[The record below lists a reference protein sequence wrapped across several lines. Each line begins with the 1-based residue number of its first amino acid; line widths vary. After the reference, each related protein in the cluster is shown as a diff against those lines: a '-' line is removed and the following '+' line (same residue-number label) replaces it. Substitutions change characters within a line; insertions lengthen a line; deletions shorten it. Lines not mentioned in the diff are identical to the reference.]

1 MSEQGNRERTEQK
14 LSELM
19 RLSKEPY
26 FSRYVAQMKKD
37 LEEGIATPLQVER
50 EADRSYAEYQRRM
63 RDREAARPELKTKSV
78 EFRIGIHVFSLIGA
92 LFILAAFVTFG
103 FYFLKGAFQ
112 GICIYVAA
120 LALVL
125 FSELLLRR
133 KMQKFAS
140 VITGIGVGCLYAAN
154 IVNYLA
160 LHFVNGIIA
169 VLITLLIAAV
179 TICLS
184 RKRDSIVIRLIGLIG
199 CYVCLYPIHGFE
211 TELSFFVLTVILF
224 IVNVAGVLFP
234 NQSRTAAI
242 LAVHAALNVIF
253 TGALLI
259 IAGRDHVQAIYLAAL
274 LLSSFIFME
283 TMAFVNRKREKQN
296 EIFTITCIGSGFLL
310 FMMFLLE
317 KITGEQLVGLIM
329 AAVTAAVSMLFFLLW
344 EREDERK
351 WAQVYFAAG
360 LFLLIGAFSDYPI
373 EQTITV
379 GIIFLIARIGNRQK
393 QLTALEAIAAVAVGL
408 TGVGLW
414 GSVYAYILAAL
425 LVLMSFRINKMH
437 LFHELVTTASVLM
450 IWFLKC
456 RWNNGP
462 YSFGVE
468 GTWFYPVAV
477 LLLILLFL
485 LFHHL
490 PGLREKEQEAY
501 NVVSLCFIGL
511 YCLLPLFGGYLWA
524 RLATMAAGTLAAFL
538 LLRKRYGLCWKGNT
552 LLWAGFFSLYSI
564 TGNFGSPVVSS
575 ILIMAAAFFLVGIGF
590 RHKEKVERITG
601 LVLAALVCLK
611 LVLYDFREAELL
623 YRMIVFLI
631 VGVMALGISFLY
643 MFLERK
649 MTQKKAEI
657 EE

>member
-1 MSEQGNRERTEQK
+1 MNEQGNRERTEQK

-19 RLSKEPY
+19 GLSKEPY

-37 LEEGIATPLQVER
+37 LEEGVATPLQVER

-63 RDREAARPELKTKSV
+63 RDREAAQPELKTKSV
-78 EFRIGIHVFSLIGA
+78 EFKIGIHVFSLIGA

-112 GICIYVAA
+112 GICIYMAA
-120 LALVL
+120 FALVL
-125 FSELLLRR
+125 FSELFLRR
-133 KMQKFAS
+133 KMQKFAG
-140 VITGIGVGCLYAAN
+140 VITGIGIGCLYAAN
-154 IVNYLA
+154 IVNYLV
-160 LHFVNGIIA
+160 LHLVNGIIA
-169 VLITLLIAAV
+169 VLLTLLIAAA
-179 TICLS
+179 TIWLS
-184 RKRDSIVIRLIGLIG
+184 RKRDSVVIRLIGLIG

-234 NQSRTAAI
+234 NQSRAAAI

-259 IAGRDHVQAIYLAAL
+259 IAGLDHVQATYLAAL

-283 TMAFVNRKREKQN
+283 IMAFVNRKREKDN
-296 EIFTITCIGSGFLL
+296 EIFIITCIGSGLLL

-317 KITGEQLVGLIM
+317 TITGEQLVGLIM

-344 EREDERK
+344 EKEDERK

-360 LFLLIGAFSDYPI
+360 LFLLIGAFSDQPV

-379 GIIFLIARIGNRQK
+379 GVIFLIARIGNRQR

-408 TGVGLW
+408 TGIGLS

-425 LVLMSFRINKMH
+425 LVLLSFRINK
-437 LFHELVTTASVLM
+437 LYVFHEIVTTASVLV

-456 RWNNGP
+456 EWFRLYNWGMD
-462 YSFGVE
+462 GK
-468 GTWFYPVAV
+468 WFYPVAV
-477 LLLILLFL
+477 LLLMLLFL

-490 PGLREKEQEAY
+490 QGLRDKKQEVY
-501 NVVSLCFIGL
+501 NIVSLCFIGIF
-511 YCLLPLFGGYLWA
+511 CLLPLFEGHLWTRIA
-524 RLATMAAGTLAAFL
+524 IMAAGTLAAFL
-538 LLRKRYGLCWKGNT
+538 LLRKRYGLYWKGNT

-590 RHKEKVERITG
+590 RHKEKMERITG

-643 MFLERK
+643 MFLEKK
-649 MTQKKAEI
+649 MAQKKAEV

>member
-1 MSEQGNRERTEQK
+1 MNEQGNRERTEQK

-37 LEEGIATPLQVER
+37 LEEGVATPLQVER

-63 RDREAARPELKTKSV
+63 RDREAAQPELKTKSV
-78 EFRIGIHVFSLIGA
+78 EFKIGIHVFSLIGA

-112 GICIYVAA
+112 GICIYMAA
-120 LALVL
+120 FALVL
-125 FSELLLRR
+125 FSELFLRR
-133 KMQKFAS
+133 KMQKFAG
-140 VITGIGVGCLYAAN
+140 VITGIGIGCLYAAN
-154 IVNYLA
+154 IVNYLV
-160 LHFVNGIIA
+160 LHLVNGIIA
-169 VLITLLIAAV
+169 VLLTLLIAAA
-179 TICLS
+179 TIWLS
-184 RKRDSIVIRLIGLIG
+184 RKRDSVVIRLIGLIG

-234 NQSRTAAI
+234 NQSRAAAI

-259 IAGRDHVQAIYLAAL
+259 IAGLDHVQATYLAAL

-283 TMAFVNRKREKQN
+283 IMAFVNRKREKDN
-296 EIFTITCIGSGFLL
+296 EIFIITCIGSGLLL

-317 KITGEQLVGLIM
+317 TITGEQLVGLIM
-329 AAVTAAVSMLFFLLW
+329 AAVTAAVSMLLFLLW
-344 EREDERK
+344 EKEDERK

-360 LFLLIGAFSDYPI
+360 LFLLIGAFSDQPV

-379 GIIFLIARIGNRQK
+379 GVIFLIARIGNRQR

-408 TGVGLW
+408 TGIGLS

-425 LVLMSFRINKMH
+425 LVLLSFRINK
-437 LFHELVTTASVLM
+437 LYVFHEIVTTASVLV

-456 RWNNGP
+456 EWFRLYNWGMD
-462 YSFGVE
+462 GK
-468 GTWFYPVAV
+468 WFYPVAV
-477 LLLILLFL
+477 LLLMLLFL

-490 PGLREKEQEAY
+490 QGLRDKKQEVY
-501 NVVSLCFIGL
+501 NIVSLCFIGIF
-511 YCLLPLFGGYLWA
+511 CLLPLFEGHLWTRIA
-524 RLATMAAGTLAAFL
+524 IMAAGTLAAFL
-538 LLRKRYGLCWKGNT
+538 LLRKRYGLYWKGNT

-590 RHKEKVERITG
+590 RHKEKMERITG

-643 MFLERK
+643 MFLEKK
-649 MTQKKAEI
+649 MAQKKAEVK
-657 EE
+657 E

>member
-1 MSEQGNRERTEQK
+1 MNEQGNRERTEQK

-37 LEEGIATPLQVER
+37 LEEGVATPLQVER

-63 RDREAARPELKTKSV
+63 RDREAAQPELKTKSV
-78 EFRIGIHVFSLIGA
+78 EFKIGIHVFSLIGA

-112 GICIYVAA
+112 GICIYMAA
-120 LALVL
+120 FALVL
-125 FSELLLRR
+125 FSELFLRR
-133 KMQKFAS
+133 KMQKFAG
-140 VITGIGVGCLYAAN
+140 VITGIGIGCLYAAN
-154 IVNYLA
+154 IVNYLV
-160 LHFVNGIIA
+160 LHLVNGIIA
-169 VLITLLIAAV
+169 VLLTLLIAAA
-179 TICLS
+179 TIWLS
-184 RKRDSIVIRLIGLIG
+184 RKRDSVVIRLIGLIG

-234 NQSRTAAI
+234 NQSRAAAI

-259 IAGRDHVQAIYLAAL
+259 IAGLDHVQATYLAAL

-283 TMAFVNRKREKQN
+283 IMAFVNRKREKDN
-296 EIFTITCIGSGFLL
+296 EIFIITCIGSGLLL

-317 KITGEQLVGLIM
+317 TITGEQLVGLIM
-329 AAVTAAVSMLFFLLW
+329 AAVTAAVSMLFFLFW
-344 EREDERK
+344 EKEDERK

-360 LFLLIGAFSDYPI
+360 LFLLIGAFSDQPV

-379 GIIFLIARIGNRQK
+379 GVIFLIARIGNRQR

-408 TGVGLW
+408 TGIGLS

-425 LVLMSFRINKMH
+425 LVLLSFRINK
-437 LFHELVTTASVLM
+437 LYVFHEIVTTASVLV

-456 RWNNGP
+456 EWFRLYNWGMD
-462 YSFGVE
+462 GK
-468 GTWFYPVAV
+468 WFYPVAV
-477 LLLILLFL
+477 LLLMLLFL

-490 PGLREKEQEAY
+490 QGLRDKKQEVY
-501 NVVSLCFIGL
+501 NIVSLCFIGIF
-511 YCLLPLFGGYLWA
+511 CLLPLFEGHMWTRIA
-524 RLATMAAGTLAAFL
+524 IMAAGTLAAFL
-538 LLRKRYGLCWKGNT
+538 LLRKRYGLYWKGNT

-590 RHKEKVERITG
+590 RHKEKMERITG

-643 MFLERK
+643 MFLEKK
-649 MTQKKAEI
+649 MAQKKAEV

>member
-14 LSELM
+14 LSELT

-37 LEEGIATPLQVER
+37 LEEGVATPLQVER

-63 RDREAARPELKTKSV
+63 RDREAAKSELKTKSV
-78 EFRIGIHVFSLIGA
+78 EFKIGIHVFSLIGA

-120 LALVL
+120 FALVL
-125 FSELLLRR
+125 FSELFLRR
-133 KMQKFAS
+133 KMQKFAG
-140 VITGIGVGCLYAAN
+140 VITGIGIGCLYAAN
-154 IVNYLA
+154 IVNYLV

-169 VLITLLIAAV
+169 VLLTLLIAAA
-179 TICLS
+179 TIWLS
-184 RKRDSIVIRLIGLIG
+184 RKRDSVVIRLIGLIG

-211 TELSFFVLTVILF
+211 TELSFFVLTIILF

-234 NQSRTAAI
+234 NQSRAAAI

-259 IAGRDHVQAIYLAAL
+259 IAGLDHVQATYLAAL

-283 TMAFVNRKREKQN
+283 IMAFVNRKREKDN

-317 KITGEQLVGLIM
+317 TVTGEQFVGLIM

-344 EREDERK
+344 EKEDERK

-360 LFLLIGAFSDYPI
+360 LFLLIGAFSDHPI
-373 EQTITV
+373 EQTIIV
-379 GIIFLIARIGNRQK
+379 GVIFLIARIGNRQK

-408 TGVGLW
+408 TGIGLS

-425 LVLMSFRINKMH
+425 LVLLSFRINKLH
-437 LFHELVTTASVLM
+437 VFHEIVTTASVLM

-456 RWNNGP
+456 EWHRLYNWGMD
-462 YSFGVE
+462 GK
-468 GTWFYPVAV
+468 WFYPVAV
-477 LLLILLFL
+477 LLLMLLFL

-490 PGLREKEQEAY
+490 PGLRDKKQEVY
-501 NVVSLCFIGL
+501 NIVSLCFIGIF
-511 YCLLPLFGGYLWA
+511 CLLPLFEGHLWIRIA
-524 RLATMAAGTLAAFL
+524 IMAAGTLAAFL
-538 LLRKRYGLCWKGNT
+538 LLRKRYGLYWKGNT

-590 RHKEKVERITG
+590 RHKEKMERITG

-611 LVLYDFREAELL
+611 LVLYDFREVELL

-643 MFLERK
+643 MFLEKK
-649 MTQKKAEI
+649 MAQKKAEV

>member
-1 MSEQGNRERTEQK
+1 MNEQGNRERTEQK

-37 LEEGIATPLQVER
+37 LEEGVATPLQVER

-63 RDREAARPELKTKSV
+63 RDREAAQPELKTKSV
-78 EFRIGIHVFSLIGA
+78 EFKIGIHVFSLIGA

-112 GICIYVAA
+112 GICIYMAA
-120 LALVL
+120 FALVL
-125 FSELLLRR
+125 FSELFLRR
-133 KMQKFAS
+133 KMQKFAG
-140 VITGIGVGCLYAAN
+140 VITGIGIGCLYAAN
-154 IVNYLA
+154 IVNYLV
-160 LHFVNGIIA
+160 LHLVNGIIA
-169 VLITLLIAAV
+169 VLLTLLIAAA
-179 TICLS
+179 TIWLS
-184 RKRDSIVIRLIGLIG
+184 RKRDSVVIRLIGLIG

-234 NQSRTAAI
+234 NQSRAAAI

-259 IAGRDHVQAIYLAAL
+259 IAGLDHVQATYLAAL

-283 TMAFVNRKREKQN
+283 IMAFVNRKREKDN
-296 EIFTITCIGSGFLL
+296 EIFIITCIGSGLLL

-317 KITGEQLVGLIM
+317 TITGEQLVGLIM
-329 AAVTAAVSMLFFLLW
+329 AAVTAAVSMLLFLLW
-344 EREDERK
+344 EKEDERK

-360 LFLLIGAFSDYPI
+360 LFLLIGAFSDQPV

-379 GIIFLIARIGNRQK
+379 GVIFLIARIGNRQR

-408 TGVGLW
+408 TGIGLS

-425 LVLMSFRINKMH
+425 LVLLSFRINK
-437 LFHELVTTASVLM
+437 LYVFHEIVTTASVLV

-456 RWNNGP
+456 EWFRLYNWGMD
-462 YSFGVE
+462 GK
-468 GTWFYPVAV
+468 WFYPVAV
-477 LLLILLFL
+477 LLLMLLFL

-490 PGLREKEQEAY
+490 QGLRDKKQEVY
-501 NVVSLCFIGL
+501 NIVSLCFVGIF
-511 YCLLPLFGGYLWA
+511 CLLPLFEGHLWTRIA
-524 RLATMAAGTLAAFL
+524 IMAAGTLAAFL
-538 LLRKRYGLCWKGNT
+538 LLRKRYGLYWKGNI
-552 LLWAGFFSLYSI
+552 LLWAVFFSLYSI

-590 RHKEKVERITG
+590 RHKEKMERITG

-643 MFLERK
+643 MFLEKK
-649 MTQKKAEI
+649 MAQKKAEVK
-657 EE
+657 E

>member
-1 MSEQGNRERTEQK
+1 MNEQGNRERTEQK

-37 LEEGIATPLQVER
+37 LEEGVATPLQVER

-63 RDREAARPELKTKSV
+63 RDREAAQPELKTKSV
-78 EFRIGIHVFSLIGA
+78 EFKIGIHVFSLIGA

-112 GICIYVAA
+112 GICIYMAA
-120 LALVL
+120 FALVL
-125 FSELLLRR
+125 FSELFLRR
-133 KMQKFAS
+133 KMQKFAG
-140 VITGIGVGCLYAAN
+140 VITGIGIGCLYAAN
-154 IVNYLA
+154 IVNYLV
-160 LHFVNGIIA
+160 LHLVNGIIA
-169 VLITLLIAAV
+169 VLLTLLIAAA
-179 TICLS
+179 TIWLS
-184 RKRDSIVIRLIGLIG
+184 RKRDSVVIRLIGLIG

-234 NQSRTAAI
+234 NQSRAAAI

-259 IAGRDHVQAIYLAAL
+259 IAGLDHVQATYLAAL

-283 TMAFVNRKREKQN
+283 IMAFVNRKREKDN
-296 EIFTITCIGSGFLL
+296 EIFIITCIGSGLLL

-317 KITGEQLVGLIM
+317 TITGEQLVGLIM

-344 EREDERK
+344 EKEDEIK

-360 LFLLIGAFSDYPI
+360 LFLLIGAFSDQPV

-379 GIIFLIARIGNRQK
+379 GVIFLIARIGNRQR

-408 TGVGLW
+408 TGIGLS

-425 LVLMSFRINKMH
+425 LVLLSFRINK
-437 LFHELVTTASVLM
+437 LYVFHEIVTTASVLVM
-450 IWFLKC
+450 
-456 RWNNGP
+456 
-462 YSFGVE
+462 
-468 GTWFYPVAV
+468 
-477 LLLILLFL
+477 LLFL

-490 PGLREKEQEAY
+490 QGLRDKKQEVY
-501 NVVSLCFIGL
+501 NIVSLCFIGIF
-511 YCLLPLFGGYLWA
+511 CLLPLFEGHLWTRIA
-524 RLATMAAGTLAAFL
+524 IMAAGTLAAFL
-538 LLRKRYGLCWKGNT
+538 LLRKRYGLYWKGNI
-552 LLWAGFFSLYSI
+552 LLWAVFFSLYSI

-590 RHKEKVERITG
+590 RHKEKMERITG

-643 MFLERK
+643 MFLEKK
-649 MTQKKAEI
+649 MAQKKAEVK
-657 EE
+657 E

>member
-14 LSELM
+14 LSELT

-37 LEEGIATPLQVER
+37 LEEGVATPLQVER

-63 RDREAARPELKTKSV
+63 RDREAAKSELKTKSV
-78 EFRIGIHVFSLIGA
+78 EFKIGIHVFSLIGA

-120 LALVL
+120 FALVL
-125 FSELLLRR
+125 FSELFLRR
-133 KMQKFAS
+133 KMQKFAG
-140 VITGIGVGCLYAAN
+140 VITGIGIGCLYAAN
-154 IVNYLA
+154 IVNYLV

-169 VLITLLIAAV
+169 VLLTLLIAAA
-179 TICLS
+179 TIWLS
-184 RKRDSIVIRLIGLIG
+184 RKRDSVVIRLIGLIG

-211 TELSFFVLTVILF
+211 TELSFFVLTIILF

-234 NQSRTAAI
+234 NQSRAAAI

-259 IAGRDHVQAIYLAAL
+259 IAGLDHVQATYLAAL

-283 TMAFVNRKREKQN
+283 IMAFVNRKREKDN

-317 KITGEQLVGLIM
+317 TVTGEQLVGLIM

-344 EREDERK
+344 EKEDERK

-360 LFLLIGAFSDYPI
+360 LFLLIGAFSDHPI

-379 GIIFLIARIGNRQK
+379 GVIFLIARIGNRQK

-408 TGVGLW
+408 TGIGLS

-425 LVLMSFRINKMH
+425 LVLLSFRINKLH
-437 LFHELVTTASVLM
+437 VFHEIVTTASVLM

-456 RWNNGP
+456 EWHRLYNWGMD
-462 YSFGVE
+462 GK
-468 GTWFYPVAV
+468 WFYPVAV
-477 LLLILLFL
+477 LLLMLLFL

-490 PGLREKEQEAY
+490 PGLRDKKQEVY
-501 NVVSLCFIGL
+501 NIVSLCFIGIF
-511 YCLLPLFGGYLWA
+511 CLLPLFEGHLWIRIA
-524 RLATMAAGTLAAFL
+524 IMAAGTLAAFL
-538 LLRKRYGLCWKGNT
+538 LLRKRYGLYWKGNT

-590 RHKEKVERITG
+590 RHKEKMERITG

-643 MFLERK
+643 MFLEKK
-649 MTQKKAEI
+649 MAQKKAEV

>member
-14 LSELM
+14 LSELT

-37 LEEGIATPLQVER
+37 LEEGVATPLQVER

-63 RDREAARPELKTKSV
+63 RDREAAKPELKTKSV
-78 EFRIGIHVFSLIGA
+78 EFKIGIHVFSLIGA

-120 LALVL
+120 FALVL
-125 FSELLLRR
+125 FSELFLRR
-133 KMQKFAS
+133 KMQKFAG
-140 VITGIGVGCLYAAN
+140 VITGIGIGCLYAAN
-154 IVNYLA
+154 IVNYLV

-169 VLITLLIAAV
+169 VLLTLLIAAA
-179 TICLS
+179 TIWLS
-184 RKRDSIVIRLIGLIG
+184 RKRDSVVIRLIGLIG

-211 TELSFFVLTVILF
+211 TELSFFVLTIILF

-234 NQSRTAAI
+234 NQSRAAAI

-259 IAGRDHVQAIYLAAL
+259 IAGLDHVQATYLAAL

-283 TMAFVNRKREKQN
+283 IMAFVNRKREKDN

-317 KITGEQLVGLIM
+317 TVTGEQLVGLIM

-344 EREDERK
+344 EKEDERK

-360 LFLLIGAFSDYPI
+360 LFLLIGAFSDHPI

-379 GIIFLIARIGNRQK
+379 GVIFLIARIGNRQK

-408 TGVGLW
+408 TGIGLSS
-414 GSVYAYILAAL
+414 SVYAYILAAL
-425 LVLMSFRINKMH
+425 LVLLSFRINKLH
-437 LFHELVTTASVLM
+437 VFHEIVTTASVLM

-456 RWNNGP
+456 EWHRLYNWGMD
-462 YSFGVE
+462 GK
-468 GTWFYPVAV
+468 WFYPVAV
-477 LLLILLFL
+477 LLLMLLFL

-490 PGLREKEQEAY
+490 PGLRDKKQEVY
-501 NVVSLCFIGL
+501 NIVSLCFIGIF
-511 YCLLPLFGGYLWA
+511 CLLPLFEGHLWTRIA
-524 RLATMAAGTLAAFL
+524 IMAAGTLAAFL
-538 LLRKRYGLCWKGNT
+538 LLRKRYGLYWKGNT

-590 RHKEKVERITG
+590 RHKEKMERITG

-643 MFLERK
+643 MFLEKK
-649 MTQKKAEI
+649 MAQKKAEV

>member
-1 MSEQGNRERTEQK
+1 MNEQGNRERTEQK

-37 LEEGIATPLQVER
+37 LEEGVATPLQVER

-63 RDREAARPELKTKSV
+63 RDREAAQPELKTKSV
-78 EFRIGIHVFSLIGA
+78 EFKIGIHVFSLIGA

-112 GICIYVAA
+112 GICIYMAA
-120 LALVL
+120 FALVL
-125 FSELLLRR
+125 FSELFLRR
-133 KMQKFAS
+133 KMQKFAG
-140 VITGIGVGCLYAAN
+140 VITGIGIGCLYAAN
-154 IVNYLA
+154 IVNYLV
-160 LHFVNGIIA
+160 LHLVNGIIA
-169 VLITLLIAAV
+169 VLLTLLIAAA
-179 TICLS
+179 TIWLS
-184 RKRDSIVIRLIGLIG
+184 RKRDSVVIRLIGLIG

-234 NQSRTAAI
+234 NQSRAAAI

-259 IAGRDHVQAIYLAAL
+259 IAGLDHVQATYLAAL

-283 TMAFVNRKREKQN
+283 IMAFVNRKREKDN
-296 EIFTITCIGSGFLL
+296 EIFIITCIGSGLLL

-317 KITGEQLVGLIM
+317 TITGEQLVGLIM

-344 EREDERK
+344 EKEDERK

-360 LFLLIGAFSDYPI
+360 LFLLIGAFSDQPV

-379 GIIFLIARIGNRQK
+379 GVIFLIARIGNRQR

-408 TGVGLW
+408 TGIGLS

-425 LVLMSFRINKMH
+425 LVLLSFRINK
-437 LFHELVTTASVLM
+437 LYVFHEIVTTASVLV

-456 RWNNGP
+456 EWFRLYNWGMD
-462 YSFGVE
+462 GK
-468 GTWFYPVAV
+468 WFYPVAV
-477 LLLILLFL
+477 LLLMLLFL

-490 PGLREKEQEAY
+490 PGLRDKKQEVY
-501 NVVSLCFIGL
+501 NIVSLCFIGIF
-511 YCLLPLFGGYLWA
+511 CLLPLFEGHLWTRIA
-524 RLATMAAGTLAAFL
+524 IMAAGTLAAFL
-538 LLRKRYGLCWKGNT
+538 LLRKRYGLYWKGNT

-590 RHKEKVERITG
+590 RHKEKMERITG

-643 MFLERK
+643 MFLEKK
-649 MTQKKAEI
+649 MAQKKAEV

>member
-1 MSEQGNRERTEQK
+1 MNEQGNRERTEQK

-37 LEEGIATPLQVER
+37 LEEGVATPLQVER

-63 RDREAARPELKTKSV
+63 RDREAAQPELKTKSV
-78 EFRIGIHVFSLIGA
+78 EFKIGIHVFSLIGA

-112 GICIYVAA
+112 GICIYMAA
-120 LALVL
+120 FALVL
-125 FSELLLRR
+125 FSELFLRR
-133 KMQKFAS
+133 KMQKFAG
-140 VITGIGVGCLYAAN
+140 VITGIGIGCLYAAN
-154 IVNYLA
+154 IVNYLV
-160 LHFVNGIIA
+160 LHLVNGIIA
-169 VLITLLIAAV
+169 VLLTLLIAAAS
-179 TICLS
+179 IWLS
-184 RKRDSIVIRLIGLIG
+184 RKRDSVVIRLIGLIG

-234 NQSRTAAI
+234 NQSRAAAI

-259 IAGRDHVQAIYLAAL
+259 IAGLDHVQATYLAAL

-283 TMAFVNRKREKQN
+283 IMAFVNRKREKDN
-296 EIFTITCIGSGFLL
+296 EIFIITCIGSGLLL

-317 KITGEQLVGLIM
+317 TITGEQLVGLIM

-344 EREDERK
+344 EKEDERK

-360 LFLLIGAFSDYPI
+360 LFLLIGAFSDQPV

-379 GIIFLIARIGNRQK
+379 GVIFLIARIGNRQR

-408 TGVGLW
+408 TGIGLS

-425 LVLMSFRINKMH
+425 LVLLSFRINK
-437 LFHELVTTASVLM
+437 LYVFHEIVTTASVLV

-456 RWNNGP
+456 EWFRLYNWGMD
-462 YSFGVE
+462 GK
-468 GTWFYPVAV
+468 WFYPVAV
-477 LLLILLFL
+477 LLLMLLFL

-490 PGLREKEQEAY
+490 QGLRDKKQEVY
-501 NVVSLCFIGL
+501 NIVSLCFIGIF
-511 YCLLPLFGGYLWA
+511 CLLPLFEGHLWTRIA
-524 RLATMAAGTLAAFL
+524 IMAAGTLAAFL
-538 LLRKRYGLCWKGNT
+538 LLRKRYGLYWKGNT

-590 RHKEKVERITG
+590 RHKEKMERITG

-643 MFLERK
+643 MFLEKK
-649 MTQKKAEI
+649 MAQKKAEVK
-657 EE
+657 E

>member
-1 MSEQGNRERTEQK
+1 MNEQGNRERTEQK

-37 LEEGIATPLQVER
+37 LEEGVATPLQVER

-63 RDREAARPELKTKSV
+63 RDREAAQPELKTKSV
-78 EFRIGIHVFSLIGA
+78 EFKIGIHVFSLIGA

-112 GICIYVAA
+112 GICIYMAA
-120 LALVL
+120 FALVL
-125 FSELLLRR
+125 FSELFLRR
-133 KMQKFAS
+133 KMQKFAG
-140 VITGIGVGCLYAAN
+140 VITGIGIGCLYAAN
-154 IVNYLA
+154 IVNYLV
-160 LHFVNGIIA
+160 LHLVNGIIA
-169 VLITLLIAAV
+169 VLLTLLIAAA
-179 TICLS
+179 TIWLS
-184 RKRDSIVIRLIGLIG
+184 RKRDSVVIRLIGLIG

-234 NQSRTAAI
+234 NQSRAAAI

-259 IAGRDHVQAIYLAAL
+259 IAGLDHVQATYLAAL

-283 TMAFVNRKREKQN
+283 IMAFVNRKREKDN
-296 EIFTITCIGSGFLL
+296 EIFIITCIGSGLLL

-317 KITGEQLVGLIM
+317 TITGEQLVGLIM

-344 EREDERK
+344 EKEDERK

-360 LFLLIGAFSDYPI
+360 LFLLIGAFSDQPV

-379 GIIFLIARIGNRQK
+379 GVIFLIARIGNRQR

-408 TGVGLW
+408 TGIGLS

-425 LVLMSFRINKMH
+425 LVLLSFQINK
-437 LFHELVTTASVLM
+437 LYVFHEIVTTASVLV

-456 RWNNGP
+456 EWFRLYNWGMD
-462 YSFGVE
+462 GK
-468 GTWFYPVAV
+468 WFYPVAV
-477 LLLILLFL
+477 LLLMLLFL

-490 PGLREKEQEAY
+490 QGLRDKKQEVY
-501 NVVSLCFIGL
+501 NIISLCFIGIF
-511 YCLLPLFGGYLWA
+511 CLLPLFEGHMWTRIA
-524 RLATMAAGTLAAFL
+524 IMAAGTLAAFL
-538 LLRKRYGLCWKGNT
+538 LLRKRYGLYWKGNT

-590 RHKEKVERITG
+590 RHKEKMERITG

-643 MFLERK
+643 MFLEKK
-649 MTQKKAEI
+649 MAQKKAEV

>member
-1 MSEQGNRERTEQK
+1 MNEQGNRERTEQK

-37 LEEGIATPLQVER
+37 LEEGVATPLQVER

-63 RDREAARPELKTKSV
+63 RDREAAQPELKTKSV
-78 EFRIGIHVFSLIGA
+78 EFKIGIHVFSLIGA

-112 GICIYVAA
+112 GICIYMAA
-120 LALVL
+120 FALVL
-125 FSELLLRR
+125 FSELFLRR
-133 KMQKFAS
+133 KMQKFAG
-140 VITGIGVGCLYAAN
+140 VITGIGIGCLYAAN
-154 IVNYLA
+154 IVNYLV
-160 LHFVNGIIA
+160 LHLVNGIIA
-169 VLITLLIAAV
+169 VLLTLLIAAA
-179 TICLS
+179 TIWLS
-184 RKRDSIVIRLIGLIG
+184 RKRDSVVIRLIGLIG

-234 NQSRTAAI
+234 NQSRAAAI

-259 IAGRDHVQAIYLAAL
+259 IAGLDHVQATYLAAL

-283 TMAFVNRKREKQN
+283 IMDFVNRKREKDN
-296 EIFTITCIGSGFLL
+296 EIFIITCIGSGLLL

-317 KITGEQLVGLIM
+317 TITGEQLVGLIM
-329 AAVTAAVSMLFFLLW
+329 AAVTVAVSMLLFLLW
-344 EREDERK
+344 EKEDERK

-360 LFLLIGAFSDYPI
+360 LFLLIGAFSDQPV

-379 GIIFLIARIGNRQK
+379 GVIFLIARIGNRQR

-408 TGVGLW
+408 TGIGLS

-425 LVLMSFRINKMH
+425 LVLLSFRINK
-437 LFHELVTTASVLM
+437 LYVFHEIITTASVLV

-456 RWNNGP
+456 EWFRLYNWGMD
-462 YSFGVE
+462 GK
-468 GTWFYPVAV
+468 WFYPVAV
-477 LLLILLFL
+477 LLLMLLFL
-485 LFHHL
+485 MFHHL
-490 PGLREKEQEAY
+490 QGLRDKKQEVY
-501 NVVSLCFIGL
+501 NIVSLCFIGIF
-511 YCLLPLFGGYLWA
+511 CLLPLFEGHLWTRIA
-524 RLATMAAGTLAAFL
+524 IMAAGTLAAFL
-538 LLRKRYGLCWKGNT
+538 LLRKRYGLYWKGNT

-590 RHKEKVERITG
+590 RHKEKMERITG

-643 MFLERK
+643 MFLEKK
-649 MTQKKAEI
+649 MAQKKAEVK
-657 EE
+657 E

>member
-1 MSEQGNRERTEQK
+1 MNEQGNRERTEQK

-37 LEEGIATPLQVER
+37 LEEGVATPLQVER

-63 RDREAARPELKTKSV
+63 RDREAAQPELKTKSV
-78 EFRIGIHVFSLIGA
+78 EFKIGIHVFSLIGA

-112 GICIYVAA
+112 GICIYMAA
-120 LALVL
+120 FALVL
-125 FSELLLRR
+125 FSELFLRR
-133 KMQKFAS
+133 KMQKFAG
-140 VITGIGVGCLYAAN
+140 VITGIGIGCLYAAN
-154 IVNYLA
+154 IVNYLV
-160 LHFVNGIIA
+160 LHLVNGIIA
-169 VLITLLIAAV
+169 VLLTLLIAAA
-179 TICLS
+179 TIWLS
-184 RKRDSIVIRLIGLIG
+184 RKRDSVVIRLIGLIG

-234 NQSRTAAI
+234 NQSRAAAI

-259 IAGRDHVQAIYLAAL
+259 IAGLDHVQATYLAAL

-283 TMAFVNRKREKQN
+283 IMAFVNRKREKDN
-296 EIFTITCIGSGFLL
+296 EIFIITCIGSGLLL

-317 KITGEQLVGLIM
+317 TITGKQLVGLIM

-344 EREDERK
+344 EKEDERK

-360 LFLLIGAFSDYPI
+360 LFLLIGAFSDQPV

-379 GIIFLIARIGNRQK
+379 GVIFLIARIGNRQR

-408 TGVGLW
+408 TGIGLS

-425 LVLMSFRINKMH
+425 LVLLSFRINK
-437 LFHELVTTASVLM
+437 LYVFHEIVTTASVLV

-456 RWNNGP
+456 EWFRLYNWGMD
-462 YSFGVE
+462 GK
-468 GTWFYPVAV
+468 WFYPVAV
-477 LLLILLFL
+477 LLLMLLFL

-490 PGLREKEQEAY
+490 QGLRDKKQEVY
-501 NVVSLCFIGL
+501 NIVSLCFIGIF
-511 YCLLPLFGGYLWA
+511 CLLPLFEGHLWTRIA
-524 RLATMAAGTLAAFL
+524 IMAAGTLAAFL
-538 LLRKRYGLCWKGNT
+538 LLRKRYGLYWKGNT

-590 RHKEKVERITG
+590 RHKEKMERITG

-643 MFLERK
+643 MFLEKK
-649 MTQKKAEI
+649 MAQKKAEVK
-657 EE
+657 E

>member
-1 MSEQGNRERTEQK
+1 MNEQGNRERTEQK

-37 LEEGIATPLQVER
+37 LEEGVATPLQVER

-63 RDREAARPELKTKSV
+63 RDREAAQPELKTKSV
-78 EFRIGIHVFSLIGA
+78 EFKIGIHVFSLIGA

-112 GICIYVAA
+112 GICIYMAA
-120 LALVL
+120 FALVL
-125 FSELLLRR
+125 FSELFLRR
-133 KMQKFAS
+133 KMQKFAG
-140 VITGIGVGCLYAAN
+140 VITGIGIGCLYAAN
-154 IVNYLA
+154 IVNYLV
-160 LHFVNGIIA
+160 LHLVNGIIA
-169 VLITLLIAAV
+169 VLLTLLIAAA
-179 TICLS
+179 TIWLS
-184 RKRDSIVIRLIGLIG
+184 RKRDSVVIRLIGLIG

-234 NQSRTAAI
+234 NQSRAAAI

-259 IAGRDHVQAIYLAAL
+259 IAGLDHVQATYLAAL

-283 TMAFVNRKREKQN
+283 IMAFVNRKREKDN
-296 EIFTITCIGSGFLL
+296 EIFIITCIGSGLLL

-317 KITGEQLVGLIM
+317 TITGEQLVGLIM
-329 AAVTAAVSMLFFLLW
+329 AAVTVAVSMLFFLLW
-344 EREDERK
+344 EKEDERK

-360 LFLLIGAFSDYPI
+360 LFLLIGAFSDQPV

-379 GIIFLIARIGNRQK
+379 GVIFLIARIGNRQR

-408 TGVGLW
+408 TGIGLS

-425 LVLMSFRINKMH
+425 LVLLSFRINK
-437 LFHELVTTASVLM
+437 LYVFHEIVTTASVLV

-456 RWNNGP
+456 EWFRLYNWGMD
-462 YSFGVE
+462 GK
-468 GTWFYPVAV
+468 WFYPVAV
-477 LLLILLFL
+477 LLLMLLFL

-490 PGLREKEQEAY
+490 QGLRDKKQEVY
-501 NVVSLCFIGL
+501 NIVSLCFIGIF
-511 YCLLPLFGGYLWA
+511 CLLPLFEGHLWTRIA
-524 RLATMAAGTLAAFL
+524 IMAAGTLAAFL
-538 LLRKRYGLCWKGNT
+538 LLRKRYGLYWKGNT

-590 RHKEKVERITG
+590 RHKEKMERITG

-643 MFLERK
+643 MFLEKK
-649 MTQKKAEI
+649 MAQKKAEV

>member
-1 MSEQGNRERTEQK
+1 MNEQGNRERTEQK

-37 LEEGIATPLQVER
+37 LEEGVATPLQVER

-63 RDREAARPELKTKSV
+63 RDREAAQPELKTKSV
-78 EFRIGIHVFSLIGA
+78 EFKIGIHVFSLIGA

-112 GICIYVAA
+112 GICIYMAA
-120 LALVL
+120 FALVL
-125 FSELLLRR
+125 FSELFLRR
-133 KMQKFAS
+133 KMQKFAG
-140 VITGIGVGCLYAAN
+140 VITGIGIGCLYAAN
-154 IVNYLA
+154 IVNYLV
-160 LHFVNGIIA
+160 LHLVNGIIA
-169 VLITLLIAAV
+169 VLLTLLIAAA
-179 TICLS
+179 TIWLS
-184 RKRDSIVIRLIGLIG
+184 RKRDSVVIRLIGLIG

-234 NQSRTAAI
+234 NQSRAAAI

-259 IAGRDHVQAIYLAAL
+259 IAGLDHVQATYLAAL

-283 TMAFVNRKREKQN
+283 IMAFVNRKREKDN
-296 EIFTITCIGSGFLL
+296 EIFIITCIGSGLLL

-317 KITGEQLVGLIM
+317 TITGEQLVGLIM

-344 EREDERK
+344 EKEDERK

-360 LFLLIGAFSDYPI
+360 LFLLIGAFSDQPV

-379 GIIFLIARIGNRQK
+379 GVIFLIARIGNRQR

-408 TGVGLW
+408 TGIGLS

-425 LVLMSFRINKMH
+425 LVLLSFRINK
-437 LFHELVTTASVLM
+437 LYVFHEIVTTASVLV

-456 RWNNGP
+456 EWFRLYNWGMD
-462 YSFGVE
+462 GK
-468 GTWFYPVAV
+468 WFYPVAV
-477 LLLILLFL
+477 LLLMLLFL

-490 PGLREKEQEAY
+490 QGLRDKKQEVY
-501 NVVSLCFIGL
+501 NIVSLCYIGIF
-511 YCLLPLFGGYLWA
+511 CLLPLFEGHLWTRIA
-524 RLATMAAGTLAAFL
+524 IMAAGTLAAFL
-538 LLRKRYGLCWKGNT
+538 LLRKRYGLYWKGNT

-590 RHKEKVERITG
+590 RHKEKMERITG

-643 MFLERK
+643 MFLEKK
-649 MTQKKAEI
+649 MAQKKAEV

>member
-1 MSEQGNRERTEQK
+1 MNEQGNRERTEQK

-37 LEEGIATPLQVER
+37 LEEGVATPLQVER

-63 RDREAARPELKTKSV
+63 RDREAAQPELKTKSV
-78 EFRIGIHVFSLIGA
+78 EFKIGIHVFSLIGA

-112 GICIYVAA
+112 GICIYMAA
-120 LALVL
+120 FALVL
-125 FSELLLRR
+125 FSELFLRR
-133 KMQKFAS
+133 KMQKFAG
-140 VITGIGVGCLYAAN
+140 VITGIGIGCLYAAN
-154 IVNYLA
+154 IVNYLV
-160 LHFVNGIIA
+160 LHLVNGIIA
-169 VLITLLIAAV
+169 VLLTLLIVAA
-179 TICLS
+179 TIWLS
-184 RKRDSIVIRLIGLIG
+184 RKRDSVVIRLIGLIG

-234 NQSRTAAI
+234 NQSRAAAI

-259 IAGRDHVQAIYLAAL
+259 IAGLDHVQATYLAAL

-283 TMAFVNRKREKQN
+283 IMAFVNRKREKDN
-296 EIFTITCIGSGFLL
+296 EIFIITCIGSGLLL

-317 KITGEQLVGLIM
+317 TITGEQLVGLIM

-344 EREDERK
+344 EKEDERK

-360 LFLLIGAFSDYPI
+360 LFLLIGAFSDQPV

-379 GIIFLIARIGNRQK
+379 GVIFLIARIGNRQR

-408 TGVGLW
+408 TGIGLS

-425 LVLMSFRINKMH
+425 LVLLSFRINK
-437 LFHELVTTASVLM
+437 LYVFHEIVTTASVLV

-456 RWNNGP
+456 EWFRLYNWGMD
-462 YSFGVE
+462 GK
-468 GTWFYPVAV
+468 WFYPVAV
-477 LLLILLFL
+477 LLLMLLFL

-490 PGLREKEQEAY
+490 QGLRDKKQEVY
-501 NVVSLCFIGL
+501 NIVSLCFIGIF
-511 YCLLPLFGGYLWA
+511 CLLPLFEGHLWTRIA
-524 RLATMAAGTLAAFL
+524 IMAAGTLAAFL
-538 LLRKRYGLCWKGNT
+538 LLRKRYGLYWKGNT

-590 RHKEKVERITG
+590 RHKEKMERITG

-643 MFLERK
+643 MFLEKK
-649 MTQKKAEI
+649 MAQKKAEVK
-657 EE
+657 E

>member
-14 LSELM
+14 LSELT

-37 LEEGIATPLQVER
+37 LEEGVATPLQVER

-63 RDREAARPELKTKSV
+63 RDREAAKPELKTKSV
-78 EFRIGIHVFSLIGA
+78 EFKIGIHVFSLIGA

-120 LALVL
+120 FALVL
-125 FSELLLRR
+125 FSELFLRR
-133 KMQKFAS
+133 KMQKFAG
-140 VITGIGVGCLYAAN
+140 VITGIGIGCLYAAN
-154 IVNYLA
+154 IVNYLV

-169 VLITLLIAAV
+169 VLLTLLIAAA
-179 TICLS
+179 TIWLS
-184 RKRDSIVIRLIGLIG
+184 RKRDSVVIRLIGLIG

-211 TELSFFVLTVILF
+211 TELSFFVLTIILF

-234 NQSRTAAI
+234 NQSRAAAI

-259 IAGRDHVQAIYLAAL
+259 IAGLDHVQATYLAAL

-283 TMAFVNRKREKQN
+283 IMAFVNRKREKDN

-317 KITGEQLVGLIM
+317 TVTGEQLVGLIM

-344 EREDERK
+344 EKEDERK

-360 LFLLIGAFSDYPI
+360 LFLLIGAFSDHPI

-379 GIIFLIARIGNRQK
+379 GVIFLIARIGNRQK

-408 TGVGLW
+408 TGIGLS

-425 LVLMSFRINKMH
+425 LVLLSFRINKLH
-437 LFHELVTTASVLM
+437 VFHEIVTTASVLM

-456 RWNNGP
+456 EWHRLYNWGID
-462 YSFGVE
+462 GK
-468 GTWFYPVAV
+468 WFYPIAV
-477 LLLILLFL
+477 LLLMLLFL

-490 PGLREKEQEAY
+490 PGLRDKKQEVY
-501 NVVSLCFIGL
+501 NIVSLCFIGIF
-511 YCLLPLFGGYLWA
+511 CLLPLFEGHLWIRIA
-524 RLATMAAGTLAAFL
+524 IMAAGTLAAFL
-538 LLRKRYGLCWKGNT
+538 LLRKRYGLYWKGNT

-590 RHKEKVERITG
+590 RHKEKMERITG

-611 LVLYDFREAELL
+611 LVLYDFREVELL

-643 MFLERK
+643 MFLEKK
-649 MTQKKAEI
+649 MAQKKAEV

>member
-14 LSELM
+14 LSELT

-37 LEEGIATPLQVER
+37 LEEGVATPLQVER

-63 RDREAARPELKTKSV
+63 RDREAAKSELKTKSV
-78 EFRIGIHVFSLIGA
+78 EFKIGIHVFSLIGA

-120 LALVL
+120 FALVL
-125 FSELLLRR
+125 FSELFLRR
-133 KMQKFAS
+133 KMQKFAG
-140 VITGIGVGCLYAAN
+140 VITGIGIGCLYAAN
-154 IVNYLA
+154 IVNYLV

-169 VLITLLIAAV
+169 VLLTLLIAAA
-179 TICLS
+179 TIWLS
-184 RKRDSIVIRLIGLIG
+184 RKRDSVVIRLIGLIG

-211 TELSFFVLTVILF
+211 TELSFFVLTIILF

-234 NQSRTAAI
+234 NQSRAAAI

-259 IAGRDHVQAIYLAAL
+259 IAGLDHVQATYLAAL

-283 TMAFVNRKREKQN
+283 IMAFVNRKREKDN

-317 KITGEQLVGLIM
+317 TVTGEQFVGLIM

-344 EREDERK
+344 EKEDERK
-351 WAQVYFAAG
+351 WVQVYFAAG
-360 LFLLIGAFSDYPI
+360 LFLLIGAFSDHPI

-379 GIIFLIARIGNRQK
+379 GVIFLIARIGNRQK

-408 TGVGLW
+408 TGIGLS

-425 LVLMSFRINKMH
+425 LVLLSFRINKLH
-437 LFHELVTTASVLM
+437 VFHEIVTTASVLM

-456 RWNNGP
+456 EWHRLYNWGMD
-462 YSFGVE
+462 GK
-468 GTWFYPVAV
+468 WFYPVAV
-477 LLLILLFL
+477 LLLMLLFL

-490 PGLREKEQEAY
+490 PGLRDKKQEVY
-501 NVVSLCFIGL
+501 NIVSLCFIGIF
-511 YCLLPLFGGYLWA
+511 CLLPLFEGHLWTRIA
-524 RLATMAAGTLAAFL
+524 IMAAGTLAAFL
-538 LLRKRYGLCWKGNT
+538 LLRKRYGLYWKGNT

-590 RHKEKVERITG
+590 RHKEKMERITG

-643 MFLERK
+643 MFLEKK
-649 MTQKKAEI
+649 MAQKKAEV

>member
-1 MSEQGNRERTEQK
+1 MNEQGNRERTEQK

-37 LEEGIATPLQVER
+37 LEEGVATPLQVER

-63 RDREAARPELKTKSV
+63 RDREAAQPELKTKSV
-78 EFRIGIHVFSLIGA
+78 EFKIGIHVFSLIGA

-112 GICIYVAA
+112 GICIYMAA
-120 LALVL
+120 FALVL
-125 FSELLLRR
+125 FSELFLRR
-133 KMQKFAS
+133 KMQKFAG
-140 VITGIGVGCLYAAN
+140 VITGIGIGCLYAAN
-154 IVNYLA
+154 IVNYLV
-160 LHFVNGIIA
+160 LHLVNGIIA
-169 VLITLLIAAV
+169 VLLTLLIAAAS
-179 TICLS
+179 IWLS
-184 RKRDSIVIRLIGLIG
+184 RKRDSVVIRLIGLIG

-234 NQSRTAAI
+234 NQSRAAAI

-259 IAGRDHVQAIYLAAL
+259 IAGLDHVQATYLAAL

-283 TMAFVNRKREKQN
+283 IMAFVNRKREKDN
-296 EIFTITCIGSGFLL
+296 EIFIITCIGSGLLL

-317 KITGEQLVGLIM
+317 TITGEQLVGLIM
-329 AAVTAAVSMLFFLLW
+329 AAVTVAVSMLFFLLW
-344 EREDERK
+344 EKEDERK

-360 LFLLIGAFSDYPI
+360 LFLLIGAFSDQPV

-379 GIIFLIARIGNRQK
+379 GVIFLIARIGNRQR

-408 TGVGLW
+408 TGIGLS

-425 LVLMSFRINKMH
+425 LVLLSFRINK
-437 LFHELVTTASVLM
+437 LYVFHEIVTTASVLV

-456 RWNNGP
+456 EWFRLYNWGMD
-462 YSFGVE
+462 GK
-468 GTWFYPVAV
+468 WFYPVAV
-477 LLLILLFL
+477 LLLMLLFL

-490 PGLREKEQEAY
+490 QGLRDKKQEVY
-501 NVVSLCFIGL
+501 NIVSLCFIGIF
-511 YCLLPLFGGYLWA
+511 CLLPLFEGHLWTRIA
-524 RLATMAAGTLAAFL
+524 IMAAGTLAAFL
-538 LLRKRYGLCWKGNT
+538 LLRKRYGLYWKGNT

-590 RHKEKVERITG
+590 RHKEKMERITG

-643 MFLERK
+643 MFLEKK
-649 MTQKKAEI
+649 MAQKKAEVK
-657 EE
+657 E

>member
-1 MSEQGNRERTEQK
+1 MNEQGNRERTEQK

-37 LEEGIATPLQVER
+37 LEEGVATPLQVER

-63 RDREAARPELKTKSV
+63 RDREAAQPELKTKSV
-78 EFRIGIHVFSLIGA
+78 EFKIGIHVFSLIGA

-112 GICIYVAA
+112 GICIYMAA
-120 LALVL
+120 FALVL
-125 FSELLLRR
+125 FSELFLRR
-133 KMQKFAS
+133 KMQKFAG
-140 VITGIGVGCLYAAN
+140 VITGIGIGCLYAAN
-154 IVNYLA
+154 IVNYLV
-160 LHFVNGIIA
+160 LHLVNGIIA
-169 VLITLLIAAV
+169 VLLTLLIAAA
-179 TICLS
+179 TIWLS
-184 RKRDSIVIRLIGLIG
+184 RKRDSVVIRLIGLIG

-234 NQSRTAAI
+234 NQSRAAAI

-259 IAGRDHVQAIYLAAL
+259 IAGLDHVQATYLAAL

-283 TMAFVNRKREKQN
+283 IMAFVNRKREKDN
-296 EIFTITCIGSGFLL
+296 EIFIITSIGSGLLL

-317 KITGEQLVGLIM
+317 TITGEQLVGLIM

-344 EREDERK
+344 EKEDERK

-360 LFLLIGAFSDYPI
+360 LFLLIGAFSDQPVK
-373 EQTITV
+373 QTITV
-379 GIIFLIARIGNRQK
+379 GVIFLIARIGNRQR

-408 TGVGLW
+408 TGIGLS

-425 LVLMSFRINKMH
+425 LVLLSFRINK
-437 LFHELVTTASVLM
+437 LYVFHEIVTTASVLV

-456 RWNNGP
+456 EWFRLYNWGMD
-462 YSFGVE
+462 GK
-468 GTWFYPVAV
+468 WFYPVAV
-477 LLLILLFL
+477 LLLMLLFL

-490 PGLREKEQEAY
+490 QGLRDKKQEVY
-501 NVVSLCFIGL
+501 NIVSLCFIGIF
-511 YCLLPLFGGYLWA
+511 CLLPLFEGHLWTRIA
-524 RLATMAAGTLAAFL
+524 IMAAGTLAAFL
-538 LLRKRYGLCWKGNT
+538 LLRKRYGLYWKGNT

-590 RHKEKVERITG
+590 RHKEKMERITG

-643 MFLERK
+643 MFLEKK
-649 MTQKKAEI
+649 MAQKKAEV

>member
-1 MSEQGNRERTEQK
+1 MNEQGSRERTEQK

-37 LEEGIATPLQVER
+37 LEEGVATPLQVER

-63 RDREAARPELKTKSV
+63 RDREAAQPELKTKSV
-78 EFRIGIHVFSLIGA
+78 EFKIGIHVFSLIGA

-112 GICIYVAA
+112 GICIYMAA
-120 LALVL
+120 FALVL
-125 FSELLLRR
+125 FSELFLRR
-133 KMQKFAS
+133 KMQKFAG
-140 VITGIGVGCLYAAN
+140 VITGIGIGCLYAAN
-154 IVNYLA
+154 IVNYLV
-160 LHFVNGIIA
+160 LHLVNGIIA
-169 VLITLLIAAV
+169 VLLTLLIAAA
-179 TICLS
+179 TIWLS
-184 RKRDSIVIRLIGLIG
+184 RKRDSVVIRLIGLIG

-234 NQSRTAAI
+234 NQSRAAAI

-259 IAGRDHVQAIYLAAL
+259 IAGLDHVQATYLAAL

-283 TMAFVNRKREKQN
+283 IMAFVNRKREKDN
-296 EIFTITCIGSGFLL
+296 EIFIITCIGSGLLL

-317 KITGEQLVGLIM
+317 TITGEQLVGLIM

-344 EREDERK
+344 EKEDERK

-360 LFLLIGAFSDYPI
+360 LFLLIGAFSDQPV

-379 GIIFLIARIGNRQK
+379 GVIFLIARIGNRQR

-408 TGVGLW
+408 TGIGLS

-425 LVLMSFRINKMH
+425 LVLLSFRINK
-437 LFHELVTTASVLM
+437 LYVFHEIVTTASVLV

-456 RWNNGP
+456 EWFRLYNWGMD
-462 YSFGVE
+462 GK
-468 GTWFYPVAV
+468 WFYPVAV
-477 LLLILLFL
+477 LLLMLLFL

-490 PGLREKEQEAY
+490 QGLRDKKQEVY
-501 NVVSLCFIGL
+501 NIVSLCFIGIF
-511 YCLLPLFGGYLWA
+511 CLLPLFEGHLWTRIA
-524 RLATMAAGTLAAFL
+524 IMAAGTLAAFL
-538 LLRKRYGLCWKGNT
+538 LLRKRYGLYWKGNI
-552 LLWAGFFSLYSI
+552 LLWAVFFSLYSI

-590 RHKEKVERITG
+590 RHKEKMERITG

-643 MFLERK
+643 MFLEKK
-649 MTQKKAEI
+649 MAQKKAEVK
-657 EE
+657 E

>member
-1 MSEQGNRERTEQK
+1 MNEQGNRERTEQK

-37 LEEGIATPLQVER
+37 LEEGVATPLQVER

-63 RDREAARPELKTKSV
+63 RDREAAQPELKTKSV
-78 EFRIGIHVFSLIGA
+78 EFKIGIHVFSLIGA

-112 GICIYVAA
+112 GICIYMAA
-120 LALVL
+120 FALVL
-125 FSELLLRR
+125 FSELFLRR
-133 KMQKFAS
+133 KMQKFAG
-140 VITGIGVGCLYAAN
+140 VITGIGIGCLYAAN
-154 IVNYLA
+154 IVNYLV
-160 LHFVNGIIA
+160 LHLVNGIIA
-169 VLITLLIAAV
+169 VLLTLLIAAA
-179 TICLS
+179 TIWLS
-184 RKRDSIVIRLIGLIG
+184 RKRDSVVIRLIGLIG

-234 NQSRTAAI
+234 NQSRAAAI

-259 IAGRDHVQAIYLAAL
+259 IAGLDHVQATYLAAL

-283 TMAFVNRKREKQN
+283 IMAFVNRKREKDN
-296 EIFTITCIGSGFLL
+296 EIFIITCIGSGLLL

-317 KITGEQLVGLIM
+317 TITGEQLVGLIM

-344 EREDERK
+344 EKEDERK

-360 LFLLIGAFSDYPI
+360 LFLLIGAFSDQPV

-379 GIIFLIARIGNRQK
+379 GVIFLIARIGNRQR

-408 TGVGLW
+408 TGIGLS

-425 LVLMSFRINKMH
+425 LVLLSFRINK
-437 LFHELVTTASVLM
+437 LYVFHEIVTTASVLV

-456 RWNNGP
+456 EWFRLYNWGMD
-462 YSFGVE
+462 GK
-468 GTWFYPVAV
+468 WFYPVAV
-477 LLLILLFL
+477 LLLMLLFL

-490 PGLREKEQEAY
+490 QGLRDKKQEVY
-501 NVVSLCFIGL
+501 NIVSICFIGIF
-511 YCLLPLFGGYLWA
+511 CLLPLFEGHMWTRIA
-524 RLATMAAGTLAAFL
+524 IMAAGTLAAFL
-538 LLRKRYGLCWKGNT
+538 LLRKRYGLYWKGNT

-590 RHKEKVERITG
+590 RHKEKMERITG

-643 MFLERK
+643 MFLEKK
-649 MTQKKAEI
+649 MAQKKAEV

>member
-14 LSELM
+14 LSELT

-37 LEEGIATPLQVER
+37 LEEGVATPLQVER

-63 RDREAARPELKTKSV
+63 RDREAAKSELKTKSV
-78 EFRIGIHVFSLIGA
+78 EFKIGIHVFSLIGA

-112 GICIYVAA
+112 GICIYMAA
-120 LALVL
+120 FALVL
-125 FSELLLRR
+125 FSELFLRR
-133 KMQKFAS
+133 KMQKFAG
-140 VITGIGVGCLYAAN
+140 VITGIGIGCLYAAN
-154 IVNYLA
+154 IVNYLV
-160 LHFVNGIIA
+160 LHFVNRIIA
-169 VLITLLIAAV
+169 VLLTLLIAAA
-179 TICLS
+179 TIWLS
-184 RKRDSIVIRLIGLIG
+184 RKRDSVVIRLIGLIG

-234 NQSRTAAI
+234 NQSRAAAI

-259 IAGRDHVQAIYLAAL
+259 IAGLDHVQATYLAAL

-283 TMAFVNRKREKQN
+283 IMAFVNRKREKDN

-317 KITGEQLVGLIM
+317 TVTGEQFVGLIM

-344 EREDERK
+344 EKEDERK

-360 LFLLIGAFSDYPI
+360 LFLLIGAFSDHPI
-373 EQTITV
+373 EQTIIV
-379 GIIFLIARIGNRQK
+379 GVIFLIARIGNRQR

-408 TGVGLW
+408 TGIGLS

-425 LVLMSFRINKMH
+425 LVLLSFRINKLH
-437 LFHELVTTASVLM
+437 VFHEIVTTASVLM

-456 RWNNGP
+456 EWHRLYNWGMD
-462 YSFGVE
+462 GK
-468 GTWFYPVAV
+468 WFYPVAV
-477 LLLILLFL
+477 LLLMLLFL

-490 PGLREKEQEAY
+490 QGLRDKKQEVY
-501 NVVSLCFIGL
+501 NIVSLCFIGIF
-511 YCLLPLFGGYLWA
+511 CLLPLFEGHLWIRIA
-524 RLATMAAGTLAAFL
+524 IMAAGTLAAFL
-538 LLRKRYGLCWKGNT
+538 LLRKRYGLYWKGNT

-590 RHKEKVERITG
+590 RHKEKMERITG

-611 LVLYDFREAELL
+611 LVLYDFREVELL

-643 MFLERK
+643 MFLEKK
-649 MTQKKAEI
+649 MAQKKAEV

>member
-1 MSEQGNRERTEQK
+1 MNEQGNRERTEQK

-19 RLSKEPY
+19 GLSKEPY

-37 LEEGIATPLQVER
+37 LEEGVATPLQVER

-63 RDREAARPELKTKSV
+63 RDREAAQPELKTKSV
-78 EFRIGIHVFSLIGA
+78 EFKIGIHVFSLIGA

-112 GICIYVAA
+112 GICIYMAA
-120 LALVL
+120 FALVL
-125 FSELLLRR
+125 FSELFLRR
-133 KMQKFAS
+133 KMQKFAG
-140 VITGIGVGCLYAAN
+140 VITGIGIGCLYAAN
-154 IVNYLA
+154 IVNYLV
-160 LHFVNGIIA
+160 LHLVNGIIA
-169 VLITLLIAAV
+169 VLFTLLIAAA
-179 TICLS
+179 TIWLS
-184 RKRDSIVIRLIGLIG
+184 RKRDSVVIRLIGLIG

-234 NQSRTAAI
+234 NQSRAAAI

-259 IAGRDHVQAIYLAAL
+259 IAGLDHVQATYLAAL

-283 TMAFVNRKREKQN
+283 IMAFVNRKREKDN
-296 EIFTITCIGSGFLL
+296 EIFIITCIGSGLLL

-317 KITGEQLVGLIM
+317 TITGEQLVGLIM

-344 EREDERK
+344 EKEDERK

-360 LFLLIGAFSDYPI
+360 LFLLIGAFSDQPV

-379 GIIFLIARIGNRQK
+379 GVIFLIARIGNRQR

-408 TGVGLW
+408 TGIGLS

-425 LVLMSFRINKMH
+425 LVLLSFRINK
-437 LFHELVTTASVLM
+437 LYVFHEIVTTASVLV

-456 RWNNGP
+456 EWFRLYNWGMD
-462 YSFGVE
+462 GK
-468 GTWFYPVAV
+468 WFYPVAV
-477 LLLILLFL
+477 LLLMLLFL

-490 PGLREKEQEAY
+490 QGLRDKKQEVY
-501 NVVSLCFIGL
+501 NIVSLCFIGIF
-511 YCLLPLFGGYLWA
+511 CLLPLFEGHLWTRIA
-524 RLATMAAGTLAAFL
+524 IMAAGTLAAFL
-538 LLRKRYGLCWKGNT
+538 LLRKRYGLYWKGNI
-552 LLWAGFFSLYSI
+552 LLWAVFFSLYSI

-590 RHKEKVERITG
+590 RHKEKMERITG

-643 MFLERK
+643 MFLEKK
-649 MTQKKAEI
+649 MAQKKAEVK
-657 EE
+657 E

>member
-1 MSEQGNRERTEQK
+1 MNEQGNRERTEQK

-37 LEEGIATPLQVER
+37 LEEGVATPLQVER

-63 RDREAARPELKTKSV
+63 RDREAAQPELKTKSV
-78 EFRIGIHVFSLIGA
+78 EFKIGIHVFSLIGA

-112 GICIYVAA
+112 GICIYMAA
-120 LALVL
+120 FALVL
-125 FSELLLRR
+125 FSELFLRR
-133 KMQKFAS
+133 KMQKFAG
-140 VITGIGVGCLYAAN
+140 VITGIGIGCLYAAN
-154 IVNYLA
+154 IVNYLV
-160 LHFVNGIIA
+160 LHLVNGIIA
-169 VLITLLIAAV
+169 VLLTLLIAAA
-179 TICLS
+179 TIWLS
-184 RKRDSIVIRLIGLIG
+184 RKRDSVVIRLIGLIG

-234 NQSRTAAI
+234 NQSRAAAI
-242 LAVHAALNVIF
+242 LAVHAALNIIF

-259 IAGRDHVQAIYLAAL
+259 IAGLDHVQATYLAAL

-283 TMAFVNRKREKQN
+283 IMAFVNRKREKDN
-296 EIFTITCIGSGFLL
+296 EIFIITCIGSGLLL

-317 KITGEQLVGLIM
+317 TITEEQLVGLIM

-344 EREDERK
+344 EKEDERK

-360 LFLLIGAFSDYPI
+360 LFLLIGAFSDQPV

-379 GIIFLIARIGNRQK
+379 GVIFLIARIGNRQR

-408 TGVGLW
+408 TGIGLS

-425 LVLMSFRINKMH
+425 LVLLSFRINK
-437 LFHELVTTASVLM
+437 LYVFHEIVTTASVLV

-456 RWNNGP
+456 EWFRLYNWGMD
-462 YSFGVE
+462 GK
-468 GTWFYPVAV
+468 WFYPVAV
-477 LLLILLFL
+477 LLLMLLFL

-490 PGLREKEQEAY
+490 QGLRDKKQEVY
-501 NVVSLCFIGL
+501 NIVSLCFIGIF
-511 YCLLPLFGGYLWA
+511 CLLPLFEGHLWTRIA
-524 RLATMAAGTLAAFL
+524 IMAAGTLAAFL
-538 LLRKRYGLCWKGNT
+538 LLRKRYGLYWKGNT

-590 RHKEKVERITG
+590 RHKEKMERITG

-643 MFLERK
+643 MFLEKK
-649 MTQKKAEI
+649 MAQKKAEV

>member
-14 LSELM
+14 LSELT

-37 LEEGIATPLQVER
+37 LEEGVATPLQVER

-63 RDREAARPELKTKSV
+63 RDREAAKPELKTKSV
-78 EFRIGIHVFSLIGA
+78 EFKIGIHVFSLIGA

-125 FSELLLRR
+125 FSELFLRR
-133 KMQKFAS
+133 KMQKFAG
-140 VITGIGVGCLYAAN
+140 VITGIGIGCLYAAN
-154 IVNYLA
+154 IVNYLV
-160 LHFVNGIIA
+160 LHLVNGIIA
-169 VLITLLIAAV
+169 VLLTLLIAAA
-179 TICLS
+179 TIWLS
-184 RKRDSIVIRLIGLIG
+184 RKRDSVVIRLIGLIG

-211 TELSFFVLTVILF
+211 TELSFFVLTIILF

-234 NQSRTAAI
+234 NQSRAAAI

-259 IAGRDHVQAIYLAAL
+259 IAGLDHVQATYLAAL

-283 TMAFVNRKREKQN
+283 IMAFVNRKREKDN

-317 KITGEQLVGLIM
+317 TVTGEQLVGLIM

-344 EREDERK
+344 EKEDERK

-360 LFLLIGAFSDYPI
+360 LFLLIGAFSDHPI

-379 GIIFLIARIGNRQK
+379 GVIFLIARIGNRQK

-408 TGVGLW
+408 TGIGLS

-425 LVLMSFRINKMH
+425 LVLLSFRINKLH
-437 LFHELVTTASVLM
+437 VFHEIVTTASVLM

-456 RWNNGP
+456 EWHRLYNWGID
-462 YSFGVE
+462 GK
-468 GTWFYPVAV
+468 WFYPIAV
-477 LLLILLFL
+477 LLLMLLFL

-490 PGLREKEQEAY
+490 PGLRDKKQEVY
-501 NVVSLCFIGL
+501 NIVSLCFIGIF
-511 YCLLPLFGGYLWA
+511 CLIPLFEGHLWIRIA
-524 RLATMAAGTLAAFL
+524 IMAAGTLAAFL
-538 LLRKRYGLCWKGNT
+538 LLRKRYGLYWKGNT

-590 RHKEKVERITG
+590 RHKEKMERITG

-611 LVLYDFREAELL
+611 LVLYDFREVELL

-643 MFLERK
+643 MFLEKK
-649 MTQKKAEI
+649 MAQKKAEV

>member
-1 MSEQGNRERTEQK
+1 MNEQENRERTEQK

-37 LEEGIATPLQVER
+37 LEEGVATPLQVER

-63 RDREAARPELKTKSV
+63 RDREAAQPELKTKSV
-78 EFRIGIHVFSLIGA
+78 EFKIGIHVFSLIGA

-112 GICIYVAA
+112 GICIYMAA
-120 LALVL
+120 FALVL
-125 FSELLLRR
+125 FSELFLRR
-133 KMQKFAS
+133 KMQKFAG
-140 VITGIGVGCLYAAN
+140 VITGIGIGCLYAAN
-154 IVNYLA
+154 IVNYLV
-160 LHFVNGIIA
+160 LHLVNGIIA
-169 VLITLLIAAV
+169 VLLTLLIAAA
-179 TICLS
+179 TIWLS
-184 RKRDSIVIRLIGLIG
+184 RKRDSVVIRLIGLIG

-234 NQSRTAAI
+234 NQSRAAAI

-259 IAGRDHVQAIYLAAL
+259 IAGLDHVQATYLAAL

-283 TMAFVNRKREKQN
+283 IMAFVNRKREKDN
-296 EIFTITCIGSGFLL
+296 EIFIITCIGSGLLL

-317 KITGEQLVGLIM
+317 TITGEQLVGLIM

-344 EREDERK
+344 EKEDERK

-360 LFLLIGAFSDYPI
+360 LFLLIGAFSDQPV

-379 GIIFLIARIGNRQK
+379 GVIFLIARIGNRQR

-408 TGVGLW
+408 TGIGLS

-425 LVLMSFRINKMH
+425 LVLLSFRINK
-437 LFHELVTTASVLM
+437 LYVFHEIVTTASVLV

-456 RWNNGP
+456 EWFRLYNWGMD
-462 YSFGVE
+462 GK
-468 GTWFYPVAV
+468 WFYPVAV
-477 LLLILLFL
+477 LLLMLLFL

-490 PGLREKEQEAY
+490 PGLRDKKQEVY
-501 NVVSLCFIGL
+501 NIVSLCFIGIF
-511 YCLLPLFGGYLWA
+511 CLLPLFEGHLWTRIA
-524 RLATMAAGTLAAFL
+524 IMAAGTLVAFL
-538 LLRKRYGLCWKGNT
+538 LLRKRYGLYWKGNT

-590 RHKEKVERITG
+590 RHKEKMERITG

-643 MFLERK
+643 MFLEKK
-649 MTQKKAEI
+649 MAQKKAEV

>member
-1 MSEQGNRERTEQK
+1 MNEQGNRERTEQK

-37 LEEGIATPLQVER
+37 LEEGVATPLQVER

-63 RDREAARPELKTKSV
+63 RDREAAQPELKTKSV
-78 EFRIGIHVFSLIGA
+78 EFKIGIHVFSLIGA

-112 GICIYVAA
+112 GICIYMAA
-120 LALVL
+120 FALVL
-125 FSELLLRR
+125 FSELFLRR
-133 KMQKFAS
+133 KMQKFAG
-140 VITGIGVGCLYAAN
+140 VITGIGIGCLYAAN
-154 IVNYLA
+154 IVNYLV
-160 LHFVNGIIA
+160 LHLVNGIIA
-169 VLITLLIAAV
+169 VLLTLLIAAA
-179 TICLS
+179 TIWLS
-184 RKRDSIVIRLIGLIG
+184 RKRDSVVIRLIGLIG

-234 NQSRTAAI
+234 NQSRAAAI

-259 IAGRDHVQAIYLAAL
+259 IAGLDHVQATYLAAL

-283 TMAFVNRKREKQN
+283 IMAFVNRKREKDN
-296 EIFTITCIGSGFLL
+296 EIFIITSIGSGLLL

-317 KITGEQLVGLIM
+317 TITGEQLVGLIM

-344 EREDERK
+344 EKEDERK

-360 LFLLIGAFSDYPI
+360 LFLLIGAFSDQPVK
-373 EQTITV
+373 QTITV
-379 GIIFLIARIGNRQK
+379 GVIFLIARIGNRQR

-408 TGVGLW
+408 TGIGLS

-425 LVLMSFRINKMH
+425 LVLLSFRINK
-437 LFHELVTTASVLM
+437 LYVFHEIVTTASVLV

-456 RWNNGP
+456 EWFRL
-462 YSFGVE
+462 YSWGMD
-468 GTWFYPVAV
+468 GKWFYPVAV
-477 LLLILLFL
+477 LLLMLLFL

-490 PGLREKEQEAY
+490 QGLRDKKQEVY
-501 NVVSLCFIGL
+501 NIVSLCFIGIF
-511 YCLLPLFGGYLWA
+511 CLLPLFEGHLWTRIA
-524 RLATMAAGTLAAFL
+524 IMAAGTLAAFL
-538 LLRKRYGLCWKGNT
+538 LLRKRYGLYWKGNT

-590 RHKEKVERITG
+590 RHKEKMERITG

-643 MFLERK
+643 MFLEKK
-649 MTQKKAEI
+649 MAQKKAEV

>member
-1 MSEQGNRERTEQK
+1 MNEQGNRERTEQK

-37 LEEGIATPLQVER
+37 LEEGVATPLQVER

-63 RDREAARPELKTKSV
+63 RDREAAQPELKTKSV
-78 EFRIGIHVFSLIGA
+78 EFKIGIHVFSLIGA

-112 GICIYVAA
+112 GICIYMAA
-120 LALVL
+120 FALVL
-125 FSELLLRR
+125 FSELFLRR
-133 KMQKFAS
+133 KMQKFAG
-140 VITGIGVGCLYAAN
+140 VITGIGIGCLYAAN
-154 IVNYLA
+154 IVNYLV
-160 LHFVNGIIA
+160 LHLVNGIIA
-169 VLITLLIAAV
+169 VLLTLLIAAA
-179 TICLS
+179 TIWLS
-184 RKRDSIVIRLIGLIG
+184 RKRDSVVIRLIGLIG

-234 NQSRTAAI
+234 NQSRAAAI

-259 IAGRDHVQAIYLAAL
+259 IAGLDHVQATYLAAL

-283 TMAFVNRKREKQN
+283 IMAFVNRKREKDN
-296 EIFTITCIGSGFLL
+296 EIFIITCIGSGLLL

-317 KITGEQLVGLIM
+317 TITGEQLVGLIM

-344 EREDERK
+344 EKEDERK

-360 LFLLIGAFSDYPI
+360 LFLLIGAFSDQPV

-379 GIIFLIARIGNRQK
+379 GVIFLIARIGNRQR

-408 TGVGLW
+408 TGIGLS

-425 LVLMSFRINKMH
+425 LVLLSFRINK
-437 LFHELVTTASVLM
+437 LYVFHEIVTTASVLV

-456 RWNNGP
+456 EWFRLYNWGMD
-462 YSFGVE
+462 GK
-468 GTWFYPVAV
+468 WFYPVAV
-477 LLLILLFL
+477 LLLMLLFL
-485 LFHHL
+485 LFNHL
-490 PGLREKEQEAY
+490 QGLRDKKQEVY
-501 NVVSLCFIGL
+501 NIVSLCFIGIF
-511 YCLLPLFGGYLWA
+511 CLLPLFEGHLWTRIA
-524 RLATMAAGTLAAFL
+524 IMAAGTLAAFL
-538 LLRKRYGLCWKGNT
+538 LLRKRYGLYWKGNI
-552 LLWAGFFSLYSI
+552 LLWAVFFSLYSI

-590 RHKEKVERITG
+590 RHKEKMERITG

-643 MFLERK
+643 MFLEKK
-649 MTQKKAEI
+649 MAQKKAEVK
-657 EE
+657 E

>member
-1 MSEQGNRERTEQK
+1 MNEQGNRERTEQK

-37 LEEGIATPLQVER
+37 LEEGVAMPLQVER

-63 RDREAARPELKTKSV
+63 RDREAAQPELKTKSV
-78 EFRIGIHVFSLIGA
+78 EFKIGIHVFSLIGA

-112 GICIYVAA
+112 GICIYMAA
-120 LALVL
+120 FALVL
-125 FSELLLRR
+125 FSELFLRR
-133 KMQKFAS
+133 KMQKFAG
-140 VITGIGVGCLYAAN
+140 VITGIGIGCLYAAN
-154 IVNYLA
+154 IVNYLV
-160 LHFVNGIIA
+160 LHLVNGIIA
-169 VLITLLIAAV
+169 VLLTLLIAAA
-179 TICLS
+179 TIWLS
-184 RKRDSIVIRLIGLIG
+184 RKRDSVVIRLIGLIG

-234 NQSRTAAI
+234 NQSRAAAI

-259 IAGRDHVQAIYLAAL
+259 IAGLDHVQATYLAAL

-283 TMAFVNRKREKQN
+283 IMAFVNRKREKDN
-296 EIFTITCIGSGFLL
+296 EIFIITCIGSGLLL

-317 KITGEQLVGLIM
+317 TITGEQLVGLIM

-344 EREDERK
+344 EKEDERK

-360 LFLLIGAFSDYPI
+360 LFLLIGAFSDQPV

-379 GIIFLIARIGNRQK
+379 GVIFLIARIGNRQR

-408 TGVGLW
+408 TGIGLS

-425 LVLMSFRINKMH
+425 LVLLSFRINK
-437 LFHELVTTASVLM
+437 LYVFHEIVTTASVLV

-456 RWNNGP
+456 EWFRLYNWGMD
-462 YSFGVE
+462 GK
-468 GTWFYPVAV
+468 WFYPVAV
-477 LLLILLFL
+477 LLLMLLFL

-490 PGLREKEQEAY
+490 QGLRDKKQEVY
-501 NVVSLCFIGL
+501 NIISLCFIGIF
-511 YCLLPLFGGYLWA
+511 CLLPLFEGHMWTRIA
-524 RLATMAAGTLAAFL
+524 IMAAGTLAAFL
-538 LLRKRYGLCWKGNT
+538 LLRKRYGLYWKGNT

-590 RHKEKVERITG
+590 RHKEKMERITG

-643 MFLERK
+643 MFLEKK
-649 MTQKKAEI
+649 MAQKKAEV

>member
-1 MSEQGNRERTEQK
+1 MNEQGNRERTEQK

-37 LEEGIATPLQVER
+37 LEEGVATPLQVER

-63 RDREAARPELKTKSV
+63 RDREAAQPELKTKSV
-78 EFRIGIHVFSLIGA
+78 EFKIGIHVFSLIGA

-112 GICIYVAA
+112 GICIYMAA
-120 LALVL
+120 FALVL
-125 FSELLLRR
+125 FSELFLRR
-133 KMQKFAS
+133 KMQKFAG
-140 VITGIGVGCLYAAN
+140 VITGIGIGCLYAAN
-154 IVNYLA
+154 IVNYLV
-160 LHFVNGIIA
+160 LHLVNGIIA
-169 VLITLLIAAV
+169 VLLTLLIAAA
-179 TICLS
+179 TIWLS
-184 RKRDSIVIRLIGLIG
+184 RKRDSVVIRLIGLIG

-234 NQSRTAAI
+234 NQSRAAAI

-259 IAGRDHVQAIYLAAL
+259 IAGLDHVQATYLAAL

-283 TMAFVNRKREKQN
+283 IMAFVNRKREKDN
-296 EIFTITCIGSGFLL
+296 EIFIITCIGSGLLL

-317 KITGEQLVGLIM
+317 TITGEQLVGLIM

-344 EREDERK
+344 EKEDERK

-360 LFLLIGAFSDYPI
+360 LFLLIGAFSDQPV

-379 GIIFLIARIGNRQK
+379 GVIFLIARIGNRQR

-408 TGVGLW
+408 TGIGLS
-414 GSVYAYILAAL
+414 GSIYAYILAAL
-425 LVLMSFRINKMH
+425 LVLLSFRINK
-437 LFHELVTTASVLM
+437 LYVFHEIVTTASVLV

-456 RWNNGP
+456 EWFRLYNWGMD
-462 YSFGVE
+462 GK
-468 GTWFYPVAV
+468 WFYPVAV
-477 LLLILLFL
+477 LLLMLLFL

-490 PGLREKEQEAY
+490 QGLRDKKQEVY
-501 NVVSLCFIGL
+501 NIVSLCFIGIF
-511 YCLLPLFGGYLWA
+511 CLLPLFEGHLWTRIA
-524 RLATMAAGTLAAFL
+524 IMAAGTLAAFL
-538 LLRKRYGLCWKGNT
+538 LLRKRYGLYWKGNT
-552 LLWAGFFSLYSI
+552 LLWVGFFSLYSI

-590 RHKEKVERITG
+590 RHKEKMERITG

-643 MFLERK
+643 MFLEKK
-649 MTQKKAEI
+649 MAQKKAEVK
-657 EE
+657 E

>member
-14 LSELM
+14 LSELT

-37 LEEGIATPLQVER
+37 LEEGVATPLQVER

-63 RDREAARPELKTKSV
+63 RDREAAKPELKTKSV
-78 EFRIGIHVFSLIGA
+78 EFKIGIHVFSLIGA

-120 LALVL
+120 FALVL
-125 FSELLLRR
+125 FSELFLRR
-133 KMQKFAS
+133 KMQKFAG
-140 VITGIGVGCLYAAN
+140 VITGIGIGCLYAAN
-154 IVNYLA
+154 IVNYLV

-169 VLITLLIAAV
+169 VLLTLLIAAA
-179 TICLS
+179 TIWLS
-184 RKRDSIVIRLIGLIG
+184 RKRDSVVIRLIGLIG

-211 TELSFFVLTVILF
+211 TELSFFVLTIILF

-234 NQSRTAAI
+234 NRSRAAAI

-259 IAGRDHVQAIYLAAL
+259 IAGLDHVQATYLAAL

-283 TMAFVNRKREKQN
+283 IMAFVNRKREKDN

-317 KITGEQLVGLIM
+317 TVTGEQLVGLIM
-329 AAVTAAVSMLFFLLW
+329 AAVTVAVSMLFFLLW
-344 EREDERK
+344 EKEDERK

-360 LFLLIGAFSDYPI
+360 LFLLIGAFSDHPI

-379 GIIFLIARIGNRQK
+379 GVIFLIARIGNRQK

-408 TGVGLW
+408 TGIGLS

-425 LVLMSFRINKMH
+425 LVLLSFRINKLH
-437 LFHELVTTASVLM
+437 VFHEIVTTASVLM

-456 RWNNGP
+456 EWHRLYNWGI
-462 YSFGVE
+462 G
-468 GTWFYPVAV
+468 GKWFYPIAV
-477 LLLILLFL
+477 LLLMLLFL

-490 PGLREKEQEAY
+490 PGLRDKKQEVY
-501 NVVSLCFIGL
+501 NIVSLCFIGIF
-511 YCLLPLFGGYLWA
+511 CLLPLFEGHLWTRIA
-524 RLATMAAGTLAAFL
+524 IMAAGTLAAFL
-538 LLRKRYGLCWKGNT
+538 LLRKRYGLYWKGNT

-590 RHKEKVERITG
+590 RHKEKMERITG

-643 MFLERK
+643 MFLEKK
-649 MTQKKAEI
+649 MAQKKAEV

>member
-1 MSEQGNRERTEQK
+1 MNEQGNRERTEQK

-37 LEEGIATPLQVER
+37 LEEGVATPLQVER

-63 RDREAARPELKTKSV
+63 RDREAAQPELKTKSV
-78 EFRIGIHVFSLIGA
+78 EFKIGIHVFSLIGA

-112 GICIYVAA
+112 GICIYMAA
-120 LALVL
+120 FALVL
-125 FSELLLRR
+125 FSELFLRR
-133 KMQKFAS
+133 KMQKFAG
-140 VITGIGVGCLYAAN
+140 VITGIGIGCLYAAN
-154 IVNYLA
+154 IVNYLV
-160 LHFVNGIIA
+160 LHLVNGIIA
-169 VLITLLIAAV
+169 VLLTLLIAAA
-179 TICLS
+179 TIWLS
-184 RKRDSIVIRLIGLIG
+184 RKRDSVVIRLIGLIG

-234 NQSRTAAI
+234 NQSRAAAI

-259 IAGRDHVQAIYLAAL
+259 IAGLDHVQATYLAAL

-283 TMAFVNRKREKQN
+283 IMAFVNRKGEKDN
-296 EIFTITCIGSGFLL
+296 EIFIITCIGSGLLL

-317 KITGEQLVGLIM
+317 TITGEQLVGLIM

-344 EREDERK
+344 EKEDERK

-360 LFLLIGAFSDYPI
+360 LFLLIGAFSDQPV

-379 GIIFLIARIGNRQK
+379 GVIFLIARIGNRQR

-408 TGVGLW
+408 TGIGLS

-425 LVLMSFRINKMH
+425 LVLLSFRINK
-437 LFHELVTTASVLM
+437 LYVFHEIVTTASVLV

-456 RWNNGP
+456 EWFRLYNWGMD
-462 YSFGVE
+462 GK
-468 GTWFYPVAV
+468 WFYPVAV
-477 LLLILLFL
+477 LLLMLLFL

-490 PGLREKEQEAY
+490 QGLRDKKQEVY
-501 NVVSLCFIGL
+501 NIVSLCFIGIF
-511 YCLLPLFGGYLWA
+511 CLLPLFEGHLWTRIA
-524 RLATMAAGTLAAFL
+524 IMAAGTLAAFL
-538 LLRKRYGLCWKGNT
+538 LLRKRYGLYWKGNT

-590 RHKEKVERITG
+590 RHKEKMERITG

-643 MFLERK
+643 MFLEKK
-649 MTQKKAEI
+649 MAQKKAEV

>member
-1 MSEQGNRERTEQK
+1 MNEQGNRERTEQK

-37 LEEGIATPLQVER
+37 LEEGVATPLQVER

-63 RDREAARPELKTKSV
+63 RDREAAQPELKIKSV
-78 EFRIGIHVFSLIGA
+78 EFKIGIHVFSLIGA

-112 GICIYVAA
+112 GICIYMAA
-120 LALVL
+120 FALVL
-125 FSELLLRR
+125 FSELFLRR
-133 KMQKFAS
+133 KMQKFAG
-140 VITGIGVGCLYAAN
+140 VITGIGIGCLYAAN
-154 IVNYLA
+154 IVNYLV
-160 LHFVNGIIA
+160 LHLVNGIIA
-169 VLITLLIAAV
+169 VLLTLLIAAA
-179 TICLS
+179 TIWLS
-184 RKRDSIVIRLIGLIG
+184 RKRDSVVIRLIGLIG

-234 NQSRTAAI
+234 NQSRAAAI

-259 IAGRDHVQAIYLAAL
+259 IAGLDHVQATYLAAL

-283 TMAFVNRKREKQN
+283 IMAFVNRKREKDN
-296 EIFTITCIGSGFLL
+296 EIFIITCIGSGLLL

-317 KITGEQLVGLIM
+317 TITGEQLVGLIM

-344 EREDERK
+344 EKEDERK

-360 LFLLIGAFSDYPI
+360 LFLLIGAFSDQPV

-379 GIIFLIARIGNRQK
+379 GVIFLIARIGNRQR

-408 TGVGLW
+408 TGIGLS

-425 LVLMSFRINKMH
+425 LVLLSFRINK
-437 LFHELVTTASVLM
+437 LYVFHEIVTTASVLV

-456 RWNNGP
+456 EWFRLYNWGMD
-462 YSFGVE
+462 GK
-468 GTWFYPVAV
+468 WFYPVAV
-477 LLLILLFL
+477 LLLMLLFL

-490 PGLREKEQEAY
+490 QGLRDKKQEVY
-501 NVVSLCFIGL
+501 NIVSLCFIGIF
-511 YCLLPLFGGYLWA
+511 CLLPLFEGHLWTRIA
-524 RLATMAAGTLAAFL
+524 IMAAGTLAAFL
-538 LLRKRYGLCWKGNT
+538 LLRKRYGLYWKGNT

-590 RHKEKVERITG
+590 RHKEKMERITG

-643 MFLERK
+643 MFLEKK
-649 MTQKKAEI
+649 MAQKKAEV

>member
-1 MSEQGNRERTEQK
+1 MNEQGNRERTEQK

-37 LEEGIATPLQVER
+37 LEEGVATPLQVER

-63 RDREAARPELKTKSV
+63 RDREAAQPELKTKSV
-78 EFRIGIHVFSLIGA
+78 EFKIGIHVFSLIGA

-112 GICIYVAA
+112 GICIYMAA
-120 LALVL
+120 FALVL
-125 FSELLLRR
+125 FSELFLRR
-133 KMQKFAS
+133 KMQKFAG
-140 VITGIGVGCLYAAN
+140 VITGIGIGCLYAAN
-154 IVNYLA
+154 IVNYLV
-160 LHFVNGIIA
+160 LHLVNGIIA
-169 VLITLLIAAV
+169 VLLTLLIAAA
-179 TICLS
+179 TIWLS
-184 RKRDSIVIRLIGLIG
+184 RKRDSVVIRLIGLIG

-234 NQSRTAAI
+234 NQSRAAAI

-259 IAGRDHVQAIYLAAL
+259 IAGLDHVQATYLAAL

-283 TMAFVNRKREKQN
+283 IMAFVNRKREKDN
-296 EIFTITCIGSGFLL
+296 EIFIITCIGSGLLL

-317 KITGEQLVGLIM
+317 TITGEQLVGLIM

-344 EREDERK
+344 EKEDERK

-360 LFLLIGAFSDYPI
+360 LFLLIGAFSDQPV

-379 GIIFLIARIGNRQK
+379 GVIFLIARIGNRQR

-408 TGVGLW
+408 TGIGLS

-425 LVLMSFRINKMH
+425 LVLLSFRINK
-437 LFHELVTTASVLM
+437 LYVFHEIVTTASVLV

-456 RWNNGP
+456 EWFRLYNWGMD
-462 YSFGVE
+462 GK
-468 GTWFYPVAV
+468 WFYPVAV
-477 LLLILLFL
+477 LLLMLLFL

-490 PGLREKEQEAY
+490 QGLRDKKQEVY
-501 NVVSLCFIGL
+501 NIVSLCFIGIF
-511 YCLLPLFGGYLWA
+511 CLLPLFEGHMWTRIA
-524 RLATMAAGTLAAFL
+524 IMAAGTLAAFL
-538 LLRKRYGLCWKGNT
+538 LLRKRYGLYWKGNT

-590 RHKEKVERITG
+590 RHKEKMERITG

-643 MFLERK
+643 MFLEKK
-649 MTQKKAEI
+649 MAQKKAEV

>member
-1 MSEQGNRERTEQK
+1 MNEQGNRERTEQK

-37 LEEGIATPLQVER
+37 LEEGVATPLQVER

-63 RDREAARPELKTKSV
+63 RDREAAQPELKTKSV
-78 EFRIGIHVFSLIGA
+78 EFKIGIHVFSLIGA

-112 GICIYVAA
+112 GICIYMAA
-120 LALVL
+120 FALVL
-125 FSELLLRR
+125 FSELFLRR
-133 KMQKFAS
+133 KMQKFAG
-140 VITGIGVGCLYAAN
+140 VITGIGIGCLYAAN
-154 IVNYLA
+154 IVNYLV
-160 LHFVNGIIA
+160 LHLVNGIIA
-169 VLITLLIAAV
+169 VLLTLLIAAA
-179 TICLS
+179 TIWLS
-184 RKRDSIVIRLIGLIG
+184 RKRDSVVIRLIGLIG

-234 NQSRTAAI
+234 NQSRAAAI

-259 IAGRDHVQAIYLAAL
+259 IAGLDHVQATYLAAL

-283 TMAFVNRKREKQN
+283 IMAFVNRKREKDN
-296 EIFTITCIGSGFLL
+296 EIFIITCIGSGLLL

-317 KITGEQLVGLIM
+317 TITGEQLVGLIM

-344 EREDERK
+344 EKEDERK

-360 LFLLIGAFSDYPI
+360 LFLLIGAFSDQPV

-379 GIIFLIARIGNRQK
+379 GVIFLIARIGNRQR

-408 TGVGLW
+408 TGIGLS

-425 LVLMSFRINKMH
+425 LVLLSFRINK
-437 LFHELVTTASVLM
+437 LYVFHEIVTTASVLV

-456 RWNNGP
+456 EWFRLYNWGMD
-462 YSFGVE
+462 GK
-468 GTWFYPVAV
+468 WFYPVAV
-477 LLLILLFL
+477 LLLMLLFL

-490 PGLREKEQEAY
+490 QGLRDKKQEVY
-501 NVVSLCFIGL
+501 NIVSLCFIGIL
-511 YCLLPLFGGYLWA
+511 CLLPLFEGHLWTRIA
-524 RLATMAAGTLAAFL
+524 IMAAGTLAAFL
-538 LLRKRYGLCWKGNT
+538 LLRKRYGLYWKGNI
-552 LLWAGFFSLYSI
+552 LLWAVFFSLYSI

-590 RHKEKVERITG
+590 RHKEKMERITG

-643 MFLERK
+643 MFLEKK
-649 MTQKKAEI
+649 MAQKKAEVK
-657 EE
+657 E

>member
-14 LSELM
+14 LSELT

-37 LEEGIATPLQVER
+37 LEEGVATPLQVER

-63 RDREAARPELKTKSV
+63 RDREAAKPELKTKSV
-78 EFRIGIHVFSLIGA
+78 EFKIGIHVFSLIGA

-120 LALVL
+120 FALVL
-125 FSELLLRR
+125 FSELFLRR
-133 KMQKFAS
+133 KMQKFAG
-140 VITGIGVGCLYAAN
+140 VITGIGIGCLYAAN
-154 IVNYLA
+154 IVNYLV

-169 VLITLLIAAV
+169 VLLTLLIAAA
-179 TICLS
+179 TIWLS
-184 RKRDSIVIRLIGLIG
+184 RKRDSVVIRLIGLIG

-211 TELSFFVLTVILF
+211 TELSFFVLTIILF

-234 NQSRTAAI
+234 NQSRAAAI

-259 IAGRDHVQAIYLAAL
+259 IAGLDHVQATYLAAL

-283 TMAFVNRKREKQN
+283 IMAFVNRKREKDN

-317 KITGEQLVGLIM
+317 TVTGEQLVGLIM

-344 EREDERK
+344 EKEDERK

-360 LFLLIGAFSDYPI
+360 LFLLIGAFSDHPV

-379 GIIFLIARIGNRQK
+379 GVIFLIARIGNRQK

-408 TGVGLW
+408 TGIGLS

-425 LVLMSFRINKMH
+425 LVLLSFRINKLH
-437 LFHELVTTASVLM
+437 VFHEIVTTASVLM

-456 RWNNGP
+456 EWHRLYNWGID
-462 YSFGVE
+462 GK
-468 GTWFYPVAV
+468 WFYPVAV
-477 LLLILLFL
+477 LLLMLLFL

-490 PGLREKEQEAY
+490 PGLRDKKQEVY
-501 NVVSLCFIGL
+501 NIVSLCFIGIF
-511 YCLLPLFGGYLWA
+511 CLLPLFEGHLWIRIA
-524 RLATMAAGTLAAFL
+524 IMAAGTLAAFL
-538 LLRKRYGLCWKGNT
+538 LLRKRYGLYWKGNT

-590 RHKEKVERITG
+590 RHKEKMERITG

-611 LVLYDFREAELL
+611 LVLYDFREVELL

-643 MFLERK
+643 MFLEKK
-649 MTQKKAEI
+649 MAQKKAEV

>member
-1 MSEQGNRERTEQK
+1 MNEQGNRERTEQK

-37 LEEGIATPLQVER
+37 LEEGVATPLQVER

-63 RDREAARPELKTKSV
+63 RDREAAQPELKTKSV
-78 EFRIGIHVFSLIGA
+78 EFKIGIHVFSLIGA

-112 GICIYVAA
+112 GICIYMAA
-120 LALVL
+120 FALVL
-125 FSELLLRR
+125 FSELFLRR
-133 KMQKFAS
+133 KMQKFAG
-140 VITGIGVGCLYAAN
+140 VITGIGIGCLYAAN
-154 IVNYLA
+154 IVNYLV
-160 LHFVNGIIA
+160 LHLVNGIIA
-169 VLITLLIAAV
+169 VLLTLLIAAA
-179 TICLS
+179 TIWLS
-184 RKRDSIVIRLIGLIG
+184 RKRDSVVIRLIGLIG

-234 NQSRTAAI
+234 NQSRAAAI

-259 IAGRDHVQAIYLAAL
+259 IAGLDHVQATYLAAL

-283 TMAFVNRKREKQN
+283 IMAFVNRKREKDN
-296 EIFTITCIGSGFLL
+296 EIFIITCIGSGLLL

-317 KITGEQLVGLIM
+317 TITGEQLVGLIM

-344 EREDERK
+344 EKEDERK

-360 LFLLIGAFSDYPI
+360 LFLLIGAFSDQPV

-379 GIIFLIARIGNRQK
+379 GVIFLIARIGNRQR

-408 TGVGLW
+408 TGIGLS

-425 LVLMSFRINKMH
+425 LVLLSFRINK
-437 LFHELVTTASVLM
+437 LYVFHEIVTTASVLV

-456 RWNNGP
+456 EWFRLYNWGMD
-462 YSFGVE
+462 GK
-468 GTWFYPVAV
+468 WFYPVAV
-477 LLLILLFL
+477 LLLMLLFL

-490 PGLREKEQEAY
+490 QGLRDKKQEVY
-501 NVVSLCFIGL
+501 NIVSLCFIGIF
-511 YCLLPLFGGYLWA
+511 CLLPLFEGHLWTRIA
-524 RLATMAAGTLAAFL
+524 IMAAGTLAAFL
-538 LLRKRYGLCWKGNT
+538 LLRKRYGLYWKGNI
-552 LLWAGFFSLYSI
+552 LLWAVFFSLYSI

-590 RHKEKVERITG
+590 RHKEKMERITG

-631 VGVMALGISFLY
+631 VGVMALGISFLKK
-643 MFLERK
+643 FQDKK
-649 MTQKKAEI
+649 MAQNKAE
-657 EE
+657 EKE

>member
-14 LSELM
+14 LSELT

-37 LEEGIATPLQVER
+37 LEEGVATPLQVER

-63 RDREAARPELKTKSV
+63 RDREAAKPELKTKSV
-78 EFRIGIHVFSLIGA
+78 EFKIGIHVFSLIGA

-125 FSELLLRR
+125 FSELFLRR
-133 KMQKFAS
+133 KMQKFAG
-140 VITGIGVGCLYAAN
+140 VITGIGIGCLYAAN
-154 IVNYLA
+154 IVNYLV

-169 VLITLLIAAV
+169 VLLTLLIAAA
-179 TICLS
+179 TIWLS
-184 RKRDSIVIRLIGLIG
+184 RKRDSVVIRLIGLIG

-211 TELSFFVLTVILF
+211 TELSFFVLTIILF

-234 NQSRTAAI
+234 NRSRAAAI

-259 IAGRDHVQAIYLAAL
+259 IAGLDHVQATYLAAL

-283 TMAFVNRKREKQN
+283 IMAFVNRKREKDN

-317 KITGEQLVGLIM
+317 TVTGEQLVGLIM
-329 AAVTAAVSMLFFLLW
+329 AAVTVAVSMLFFLLW
-344 EREDERK
+344 EKEDERK

-360 LFLLIGAFSDYPI
+360 LFLLIGAFSDHPI

-379 GIIFLIARIGNRQK
+379 GVIFLIARIGNRQK

-408 TGVGLW
+408 TGIGLS

-425 LVLMSFRINKMH
+425 LVLLSFRINKLH
-437 LFHELVTTASVLM
+437 VFHEIVTTASVLM

-456 RWNNGP
+456 EWHRLYNWGID
-462 YSFGVE
+462 GK
-468 GTWFYPVAV
+468 WFYPVAV
-477 LLLILLFL
+477 LLLMLLFL

-490 PGLREKEQEAY
+490 PGLRDKKQEVY
-501 NVVSLCFIGL
+501 NIVSLCFIGIF
-511 YCLLPLFGGYLWA
+511 CLLPLFEGHLWTRIA
-524 RLATMAAGTLAAFL
+524 IMAAGTLAAFL
-538 LLRKRYGLCWKGNT
+538 LLRKRYGLYWKGNT

-590 RHKEKVERITG
+590 RHKEKMERITG

-643 MFLERK
+643 MFLEKK
-649 MTQKKAEI
+649 MAQKKAEV